1 MAQYLFDYRDG
12 STPNT
17 SDWSF
22 RQGNGSHRIYAAA
35 GFLALESGN
44 PGTKV
49 VAFSP
54 IDGANNVEALVRFY
68 LSQNIGKQGII
79 SLRYGGNTEAN
90 TTGYTLSGSVIGD
103 KRHIAVDEGGSGNVA
118 WLPWEYVPNKLYWA
132 RFRVHDDKVMAKVW
146 NDGQDEPVAWMI
158 YETNKVRPTGSYSG
172 LHTYM
177 LGTVK
182 YSFISFG
189 TDGDTAPRTV
199 SSSSY
204 TTNARV
210 GYPQAPSIETP
221 GLYWSGFGGPTVFG
235 GGGYGTVT
243 IQSYTV
249 VSSQY
254 VSKACIEGT
263 EATRYEANATIQSI
277 QDSKYLSSATV
288 EHQLSSVYKSRAT
301 IQHELAVNYR
311 ASGSLSVN
319 LSVDYIAGAELDSW
333 HIPGSSSYGVSA
345 RIEGKT
351 ELKCTTSAIVEE
363 INRGNYV
370 VSGIIVDEKSTTY
383 TSGAIVVQESSTDY
397 LAGSYIGNV
406 GDVLYT
412 TNACIEHVISTSYM
426 TNGYISEI
434 PGIWQ
439 ESQNGTAQAWNENT
453 NGMGQVW
460 QETQGGTAQSWSEDV

>member
-79 SLRYGGNTEAN
+79 SLRYGGTTEAN
-90 TTGYTLSGSVIGD
+90 TTGYTLSGSVIGN
-103 KRHIAVDEGGSGNVA
+103 KRHLAVDEGGSGNVA

-132 RFRVHDDKVMAKVW
+132 RFRVHDDKVMAKIW

-177 LGTVK
+177 LGTVR

-189 TDGDTAPRTV
+189 TNGDSAPSAV

-243 IQSYTV
+243 IPSYTV

-254 VSKACIEGT
+254 VSKARIEGT

-301 IQHELAVNYR
+301 IQHELAVDYR

-319 LSVDYIAGAELDSW
+319 LSADYIAGAELESW
-333 HIPGSSSYGVSA
+333 HIPGHTGYRASA
-345 RIEGKT
+345 RVEGRT
-351 ELKCTTSAIVEE
+351 GVTYSASAVTEE
-363 INRGNYV
+363 INSSECT
-370 VSGIIVDEKSTTY
+370 VSAIIVDEKSTDY
-383 TSGAIVVQESSTDY
+383 TSGAIVVEESSTAY
-397 LAGSYIGNV
+397 LAGGYIGTV

-412 TNACIEHVISTSYM
+412 TNACIEHVISTGY
-426 TNGYISEI
+426 TANGYVSEI

-439 ESQNGTAQAWNENT
+439 ESQD
-453 NGMGQVW
+453 
-460 QETQGGTAQSWSEDV
+460 GTAQSWSEDVSGAGLVWQESQDGTAQSWSEDV